1 VRFVDLPAEA
11 GAGLGVFENLH
22 GAAQPGELAE
32 QLRQATLKYY
42 GTPIRHF
49 LELLVQCY
57 GSDLQRLVDRLKQ
70 SRDDFVGRLLPG
82 PVSGQVRSGLQPL
95 CTDRRWRRAR

>member
-1 VRFVDLPAEA
+1 
-11 GAGLGVFENLH
+11 LGCSRTFTAPRN
-22 GAAQPGELAE
+22 PGELAE

-70 SRDDFVGRLLPG
+70 SRDDFLGRLLPG